1 MDLAGGGGG
10 RVRRTDGLT
19 DRRLDRQADRHP
31 LFAAALVMGRGLVLQ
46 LASLALRLGRVFV
59 VLRVKKEKE
68 KFQTGVLRTFMLATA
83 SWKGRRFRSALQC
96 HVVPKVFH
104 PNNRTLSAE
113 GHAEEETN
121 KIRLGLQTIT

>member
-1 MDLAGGGGG
+1 M
-10 RVRRTDGLT
+10 

-68 KFQTGVLRTFMLATA
+68 KFQTGVLRIFMLATA
-83 SWKGRRFRSALQC
+83 SWKGRRFRSMLQC

-104 PNNRTLSAE
+104 LNNRTLNAE
-113 GHAEEETN
+113 GHAEDETN

>member
-68 KFQTGVLRTFMLATA
+68 KFQTGVLRIFMLA
-83 SWKGRRFRSALQC
+83 SWKGRRFRSTLQC

-104 PNNRTLSAE
+104 LNNRTLSAE